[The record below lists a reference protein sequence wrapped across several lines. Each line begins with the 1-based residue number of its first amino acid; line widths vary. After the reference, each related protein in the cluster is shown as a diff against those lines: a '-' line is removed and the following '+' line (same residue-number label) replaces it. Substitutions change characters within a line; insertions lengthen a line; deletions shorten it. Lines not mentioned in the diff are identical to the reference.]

1 MINGSKKSY
10 IKNIEHLA
18 KNIKDILERWDHY
31 DDDFQFNIHDDM
43 DNYQL
48 DFKEVMELSSDEEK
62 QIILNAVTILNA
74 PEVQLIFGNFY
85 SEGI

>member
-18 KNIKDILERWDHY
+18 KNIKDILERWEHS
-31 DDDFQFNIHDDM
+31 DDDDLKFHIYDDM

-62 QIILNAVTILNA
+62 QRILNAVKILNA

-85 SEGI
+85 EGV